1 METKFFYRL
10 CLILVMGLTII
21 ACSNDESDTVNNQN
35 PVQQDESGMYQY
47 QLILNCDVQSFD
59 DGGTNRSMVYTWDN
73 AATII
78 VRFKSGAKFIDGL
91 ATYNSS
97 DNLWTIGTYET
108 LPVITGEGVCELYY
122 FYGATGLKDTNVT
135 MTENTACYYTTSAT
149 YLRPSETSITINAS
163 LGKKTWRLRFKG
175 ASGTKITLP
184 GANTD
189 IKYFSAFNGQ
199 TGKFTDSQKDV
210 ELTVGNNGYT
220 PYIYGTFVDSIGDN
234 TITVVNENSGFAR
247 KLSSTNLGVGESA
260 YLTIPTE
267 NSHSGWEV
275 LPVPGPNPDT
285 VDPNATIL
293 VDNMVTFTDG
303 IIMSWNLGSTVNT
316 FNYTVFT
323 KSGAEELTDDQLA
336 SEIYTSDPYTLE
348 DADYLFKST
357 NSEWYTA
364 NTEYY
369 LCAVAKNSSGARGP
383 VLRLLFKTNPADLPY
398 AEISNIKAASTTKWS
413 YNITLKNNAKSYY
426 LATSTDEED
435 YDSDWHWYAYY
446 VYRWGVTNQLEAHDW
461 ASVAT
466 TLSSG
471 TCNLITVCT
480 WGLDANKK
488 IGNPNVAFGSATS
501 SSAARR
507 LSPVKPYPQ
516 NGKIS
521 PKQMQKIRNNTV
533 VYMINE

>member
-1 METKFFYRL
+1 MNTKFFYRL

-21 ACSNDESDTVNNQN
+21 ACSNDESNTVNNQN
-35 PVQQDESGMYQY
+35 PVEQDKSGMYQY
-47 QLILNCDVQSFD
+47 LLDLNCDVPSYNE
-59 DGGTNRSMVYTWDN
+59 GATTRSVVYTWDN

-78 VRFKSGAKFIDGL
+78 VRFKSGSKFIDGL

-97 DNLWTIGTYET
+97 DNLWTIGTYDA

-122 FYGATGLKDTNVT
+122 FYGATGIKDTNVT

-149 YLRPSETSITINAS
+149 YLHPSETSITINAS

-175 ASGTKITLP
+175 TSGTKITLP

-189 IKYFSAFNGQ
+189 IKYFSTFNGQ
-199 TGKFTDSQKDV
+199 TGKFTDSQKDL
-210 ELTVGNNGYT
+210 ELSVGSNGYT
-220 PYIYGTFVDSIGDN
+220 PYIYGTFVNSSGDN
-234 TITVVNENSGFAR
+234 TITIVNGNSGYAK

-275 LPVPGPNPDT
+275 LPPPEDGT
-285 VDPNATIL
+285 VDPNATIQ

-303 IIMSWNLGSTVNT
+303 IVMSWKLGSTANT
-316 FNYTVFT
+316 FDYTVFT
-323 KSGAEELTDDQLA
+323 KSGAEKLTDDQLV
-336 SEIYTSDPYTLE
+336 SEIYDSIFYTL
-348 DADYLFKST
+348 DKADYTFKST
-357 NSEWYTA
+357 DSEWYKP

-369 LCAVAKNSSGARGP
+369 LCAVAKNSSGQRGP
-383 VLRLLFKTNPADLPY
+383 ILRQLLKTNPDNLPS
-398 AEISNIKAASTTKWS
+398 AEISNITAASTTKWT

-426 LATSTDEED
+426 LVTSTEED
-435 YDSDWHWYAYY
+435 DYNSDWHWLAYY
-446 VYRWGVTNQLEAHDW
+446 VYIWGSTGQLEAHDW

-480 WGLDANKK
+480 WGLDANKN
-488 IGNPNVAFGSATS
+488 IGNPNVAFGSTS
-501 SSAARR
+501 SSSRSLIPAN
-507 LSPVKPYPQ
+507 LSPQKDMISQKRMQ
-516 NGKIS
+516 N
-521 PKQMQKIRNNTV
+521 MRNNTV
-533 VYMINE
+533 VYKISE